1 MENDSRYALICYDMA
16 EISFEYFKVFD
27 TKEEA
32 VAEMKRQYDAVQALS
47 TREGDG
53 GINTGALHPYAWAA
67 VETSPIHEINC
78 DWIVVSIDEKLEYK
92 VLK

>member
-16 EISFEYFKVFD
+16 ETSFEYFKVFD

-32 VAEMKRQYDAVQALS
+32 VAEMKRQYDAAQALG
-47 TREGDG
+47 TRKGNG
-53 GINTGALHPYAWAA
+53 CINIAGLHPCAWAS
-67 VETSPIHEINC
+67 VETSPMHEINC
-78 DWIVVSIDEKLEYK
+78 DWIVVSIDEKLEYR